1 MSEPLGR
8 DTSASG
14 MNERTEHGTEPGK
27 AKPLADL
34 LLALYRFWHGR
45 LGLKGA
51 GYLIG
56 KIAPLAESLQRF
68 PIRLPEGHSIL
79 VDFRDVSSMSWVN
92 HLLGEEFQEAALI
105 NAINFATDG
114 DAVVWDIGANCGLFS
129 YLLIHSPKVKRIIFF
144 EPNEHMFRMCA
155 SALIAYPNATGFHA
169 ALSDKSEDADL
180 FVPAGATTMGS
191 LQPQKLAPGAR
202 RLRVR
207 CITGDDLVAQGA
219 PAPDVIK
226 IDTEGH
232 EPAVLRG
239 LIKTIRTHKPV
250 IFLEHLNFDEADIS
264 SLLPEDYEAFSISS
278 PSGVLGKGFNKA
290 LSHNSAF
297 IPRSRQ
303 LTV

>member
-1 MSEPLGR
+1 
-8 DTSASG
+8 
-14 MNERTEHGTEPGK
+14 MNRQTEHGTEPGK

-34 LLALYRFWHGR
+34 LLTLYRFWHGR

-51 GYLIG
+51 GYIIG

-68 PIRLPEGHSIL
+68 PIRLPEGNSIL

-105 NAINFATDG
+105 NAINFAMDG

-129 YLLIHSPKVKRIIFF
+129 YLLIQSPKVKRIVFF
-144 EPNEHMFRMCA
+144 EPNDQMYKMCTN
-155 SALIAYPNATGFHA
+155 ALTAYPNASGFNV
-169 ALSDKSEDADL
+169 ALSDKSEDAFL

-191 LQPQKLAPGAR
+191 LQPQKTVKEAR

-207 CITGDDLVAQGA
+207 CITGDDLIAQGA
-219 PAPDVIK
+219 PSPDIIK

-239 LIKTIRTHKPV
+239 LTKTIRTHKPL
-250 IFLEHLNFDEADIS
+250 IFLEHLNFDKADIS
-264 SLLPEDYEAFSISS
+264 KLLPADYEAFSISL
-278 PSGVLGKGFNKA
+278 PNGVLAKGFNKDF
-290 LSHNSAF
+290 SHNSAF

-303 LTV
+303 LSV

>member
-1 MSEPLGR
+1 MSETLAR
-8 DTSASG
+8 EASASS
-14 MNERTEHGTEPGK
+14 MNKQADHKAEPGK

-56 KIAPLAESLQRF
+56 KIAPLAESLQTF
-68 PIRLPEGHSIL
+68 PIRLPEGHSIH

-105 NAINFATDG
+105 KAINFAMDG

-129 YLLIHSPKVKRIIFF
+129 YLLIQSPKVKRIVFF
-144 EPNEHMFRMCA
+144 EPNDHMYKMCTN
-155 SALIAYPNATGFHA
+155 ALTAYPKATGFNV

-191 LQPQKLAPGAR
+191 LQPQKMVTGTR
-202 RLRVR
+202 SLRVR
-207 CITGDDLVAQGA
+207 CITGDALIAQGS
-219 PAPDVIK
+219 PAPDIIK

-239 LIKTIRTHKPV
+239 LTKTIRTHKPL

-264 SLLPEDYEAFSISS
+264 RLLPEDYEVFSISS
-278 PSGVLGKGFNKA
+278 PDGVLSKGFSKDLN
-290 LSHNSAF
+290 HNSAF
-297 IPRSRQ
+297 IPRGRPPMF
-303 LTV
+303 